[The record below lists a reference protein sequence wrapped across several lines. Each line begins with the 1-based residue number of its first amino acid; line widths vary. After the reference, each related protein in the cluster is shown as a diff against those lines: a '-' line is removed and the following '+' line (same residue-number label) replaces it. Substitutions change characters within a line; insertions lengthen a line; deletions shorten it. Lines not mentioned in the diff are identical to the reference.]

1 MMADTNMDWVKE
13 QLTQNKT
20 KKAVGDSVIK
30 LLGTW
35 DEVKQKNESLKTI
48 NPQEIIDIFSK
59 LAMGYVLVKEN
70 KNEHWIKA
78 QIGQIKV
85 ADVVRVP
92 FNAFDE
98 STGKSSLNGRRGRIV
113 AVRSGDI
120 IVKTDDGKLPVLDG
134 VHIRPEFLEKLL

>member
-1 MMADTNMDWVKE
+1 MMADTNMEWVKE

-35 DEVKQKNESLKTI
+35 DEIKQKNESLKTI
-48 NPQEIIDIFSK
+48 NPQDIIDIFSK
-59 LAMGYVLVKEN
+59 LSMGYVLVKEN
-70 KNEHWIKA
+70 EKERWIKA

-85 ADVVRVP
+85 ADVVRIP
-92 FNAFDE
+92 FDAFDD
-98 STGKSSLNGRRGRIV
+98 STGKSNLNGRRGRIV

-120 IVKTDDGKLPVLDG
+120 IIKTDDGKLPVLDG

>member
-1 MMADTNMDWVKE
+1 MADTNMDWVKE

-70 KNEHWIKA
+70 KNERWIKA

-98 STGKSSLNGRRGRIV
+98 STGKSNLNGRRGRIV

>member
-1 MMADTNMDWVKE
+1 MADTDMDWVKE

-20 KKAVGDSVIK
+20 KKAVGDSVLK
-30 LLGTW
+30 LLTTW
-35 DEVKQKNESLKTI
+35 DEVKEKTKEIKSVKPEEIVEIFAKLSLGH
-48 NPQEIIDIFSK
+48 
-59 LAMGYVLVKEN
+59 ALVQEN
-70 KNEHWIKA
+70 KNEKWIRA

-85 ADVVRVP
+85 ADTVRVS

-98 STGKSSLNGRRGRIV
+98 ASGKSRLNGRRGRIV

-134 VHIRPEFLEKLL
+134 VHIRPEFLEKLI

>member
-1 MMADTNMDWVKE
+1 MADTNMDWVKE

-20 KKAVGDSVIK
+20 KKAVGDSVLK
-30 LLGTW
+30 LLATW
-35 DEVKQKNESLKTI
+35 DEVKQKNESLKTVE
-48 NPQEIIDIFSK
+48 PQEIIDIFSK
-59 LAMGYVLVKEN
+59 LAMGHALIKEN
-70 KNEHWIKA
+70 KNEKWVKA

-85 ADVVRVP
+85 ADTVRIS

-98 STGKSSLNGRRGRIV
+98 STGKSNLNGRRGRIV

-134 VHIRPEFLEKLL
+134 VHIRPEFLEKLV

>member
-1 MMADTNMDWVKE
+1 MADTNMDWVKE

-20 KKAVGDSVIK
+20 KKAVGDSVLK

-35 DEVKQKNESLKTI
+35 DEVKQKNESLKTVD
-48 NPQEIIDIFSK
+48 PQEIIDIFSK
-59 LAMGYVLVKEN
+59 LAMGYALIKES
-70 KNEHWIKA
+70 KNEKWIKA

-85 ADVVRVP
+85 ADTVRVS

-98 STGKSSLNGRRGRIV
+98 STGKSNLNGRRGRIV

-134 VHIRPEFLEKLL
+134 VHIRPEFLEKLV

>member
-1 MMADTNMDWVKE
+1 MADTNMDWVKE

-35 DEVKQKNESLKTI
+35 DEIKQKNESLKTI
-48 NPQEIIDIFSK
+48 NPQDIIDIFSK
-59 LAMGYVLVKEN
+59 LSMGYVLVQDI
-70 KNEHWIKA
+70 KNESWVKA

-85 ADVVRVP
+85 ADVVRIP
-92 FNAFDE
+92 FDAFDD

-120 IVKTDDGKLPVLDG
+120 IIKTDDGKLPVLDG

>member
-1 MMADTNMDWVKE
+1 MANTDMDWVKE

-20 KKAVGDSVIK
+20 KKAVGDSVLK
-30 LLGTW
+30 LLAVW
-35 DEVKQKNESLKTI
+35 DEVKEKNESVKNI
-48 NPQEIIDIFSK
+48 NPQDIVDIFSK
-59 LAMGYVLVKEN
+59 LAMGYALIQEN
-70 KNEHWIKA
+70 KNENWIKA

-85 ADVVRVP
+85 ADIVRIS

-120 IVKTDDGKLPVLDG
+120 IIKTDDGKMPVLDG
-134 VHIRPEFLEKLL
+134 LHVRPEFLEKLI

>member
-1 MMADTNMDWVKE
+1 MANTDMDWVKE

-20 KKAVGDSVIK
+20 KKAVGDSVLK
-30 LLGTW
+30 LLTVW
-35 DEVKQKNESLKTI
+35 DEVKEKNKTVKNI
-48 NPQEIIDIFSK
+48 DPKEIVDIFGK
-59 LAMGYVLVKEN
+59 LAMGHALIQEN
-70 KNEHWIKA
+70 KNERWIKA

-85 ADVVRVP
+85 ADTVRVS
-92 FNAFDE
+92 FDAFDE

-134 VHIRPEFLEKLL
+134 VHIRPEFLEKLI

>member
-1 MMADTNMDWVKE
+1 MADTNMEWVKE

-35 DEVKQKNESLKTI
+35 DEIKQKNESLKTI
-48 NPQEIIDIFSK
+48 NPQDIIDIFSK
-59 LAMGYVLVKEN
+59 LSMGYVLVKEN
-70 KNEHWIKA
+70 EKERWIKA

-85 ADVVRVP
+85 ADVVRIP
-92 FNAFDE
+92 FDAFDD
-98 STGKSSLNGRRGRIV
+98 STGKSNLNGRRGRIV

-120 IVKTDDGKLPVLDG
+120 IIKTDDGKLPVLDG

>member
-1 MMADTNMDWVKE
+1 MADTNMDWVKE

-20 KKAVGDSVIK
+20 KKAVGDSVLK
-30 LLGTW
+30 LLATW

-48 NPQEIIDIFSK
+48 NPQDIIDIFSK
-59 LAMGYVLVKEN
+59 LSMGHALIKED
-70 KNEHWIKA
+70 KNEKWAKA

-85 ADVVRVP
+85 ADTVRVA

-98 STGKSSLNGRRGRIV
+98 STGKSNLNGRRGRIV

-134 VHIRPEFLEKLL
+134 VHIRPEFLEKLI

>member
-1 MMADTNMDWVKE
+1 MVDTNTEWVKQ

-20 KKAVGDSVIK
+20 KKAVGDSVLK
-30 LLGTW
+30 LLATW
-35 DEVKQKNESLKTI
+35 DEVKKKNEASKTI
-48 NPQEIIDIFSK
+48 NPQDIVDIFSK
-59 LAMGYVLVKEN
+59 LAMGHALIQEN
-70 KNEHWIKA
+70 KNEKWTKA

-85 ADVVRVP
+85 ADTVRVL

-120 IVKTDDGKLPVLDG
+120 IIKTDDGKLPVLDG
-134 VHIRPEFLEKLL
+134 IHVRPEFLEKLI

>member
-1 MMADTNMDWVKE
+1 MADTDMDWVKE

-20 KKAVGDSVIK
+20 KKAVGDSVLK
-30 LLGTW
+30 LLAVW
-35 DEVKQKNESLKTI
+35 DEVKEKNKNVKNI
-48 NPQEIIDIFSK
+48 DPNEIINIFGK
-59 LAMGYVLVKEN
+59 LAMGHALIQEN
-70 KNEHWIKA
+70 KNERWIKA

-85 ADVVRVP
+85 ADTVRVA

-98 STGKSSLNGRRGRIV
+98 STGKSALNGRRGRIV

-134 VHIRPEFLEKLL
+134 VHIRPEFLEKLI

>member
-1 MMADTNMDWVKE
+1 MANTDMDWVKE

-20 KKAVGDSVIK
+20 KKAVGDSVLK
-30 LLGTW
+30 LLAVW
-35 DEVKQKNESLKTI
+35 DEVKEKNESVKNI
-48 NPQEIIDIFSK
+48 NPQDIVDIFSK
-59 LAMGYVLVKEN
+59 LAMGYALIQEN
-70 KNEHWIKA
+70 KNENWIKA

-85 ADVVRVP
+85 ADTVRIS

-120 IVKTDDGKLPVLDG
+120 IIKTDDGKMPVLDG
-134 VHIRPEFLEKLL
+134 LHVRPEFLEKLI

>member
-1 MMADTNMDWVKE
+1 MANTDMDWVKE

-20 KKAVGDSVIK
+20 KKAVGDSVLK
-30 LLGTW
+30 LLAVW
-35 DEVKQKNESLKTI
+35 DEIKEKNESVKNI
-48 NPQEIIDIFSK
+48 NPQDIVDIFSK
-59 LAMGYVLVKEN
+59 LAMGYALIQEN
-70 KNEHWIKA
+70 KNENWIKA

-85 ADVVRVP
+85 ADTVRIS

-120 IVKTDDGKLPVLDG
+120 IIKTDDGKMPVLDG
-134 VHIRPEFLEKLL
+134 LHVRPEFLEKLI

>member
-1 MMADTNMDWVKE
+1 MANTDINWVKE

-20 KKAVGDSVIK
+20 KRAVGDSV
-30 LLGTW
+30 LRMLAVW
-35 DEVKQKNESLKTI
+35 DEVKEKNESLKTI
-48 NPQEIIDIFSK
+48 DPNEIVNIFSK
-59 LAMGYVLVKEN
+59 LAMGHALVQEN
-70 KNEHWIKA
+70 KNEKWVKA

-85 ADVVRVP
+85 ADTVRIS

-120 IVKTDDGKLPVLDG
+120 IIKTDDGKSPVLDG
-134 VHIRPEFLEKLL
+134 LHIRPEALEKLL

>member
-1 MMADTNMDWVKE
+1 MADTNMDWVKE

>member
-1 MMADTNMDWVKE
+1 MADTNTEWVKQ

-20 KKAVGDSVIK
+20 KKAVGDSVLK
-30 LLGTW
+30 LLATW
-35 DEVKQKNESLKTI
+35 DEVKKKNEASKTI
-48 NPQEIIDIFSK
+48 NPQDIVDIFSK
-59 LAMGYVLVKEN
+59 LAMGHALIQEN
-70 KNEHWIKA
+70 KNEKWTKA

-85 ADVVRVP
+85 ADTVRVL

-120 IVKTDDGKLPVLDG
+120 IIKTDDGKLPVLDG
-134 VHIRPEFLEKLL
+134 IHVRPEFLEKLI

>member
-1 MMADTNMDWVKE
+1 MANTDMDWVKE

-20 KKAVGDSVIK
+20 KKAVGDSVLK
-30 LLGTW
+30 LLTVW
-35 DEVKQKNESLKTI
+35 DEVKEKNESVKNI
-48 NPQEIIDIFSK
+48 NPQDIVDIFSK
-59 LAMGYVLVKEN
+59 LAMGYALIQEN
-70 KNEHWIKA
+70 KNENWIKA

-85 ADVVRVP
+85 ADTVRIS

-120 IVKTDDGKLPVLDG
+120 IIKTDDGKMPVLDG
-134 VHIRPEFLEKLL
+134 LHVRPEFLEKLI

>member
-1 MMADTNMDWVKE
+1 MADTNMDWVKE

-30 LLGTW
+30 LLKTW
-35 DEVKQKNESLKTI
+35 DEVKQKNESVKI
-48 NPQEIIDIFSK
+48 VDPQEIIDIFSK

-70 KNEHWIKA
+70 KNESWAKA
-78 QIGQIKV
+78 QIGNIRV

-92 FNAFDE
+92 FDAFDE
-98 STGKSSLNGRRGRIV
+98 STGKSNLNGRRGRIV

-120 IVKTDDGKLPVLDG
+120 IIKTDDGKLPVLDG
-134 VHIRPEFLEKLL
+134 IHIRPEFLEKLL

>member
-1 MMADTNMDWVKE
+1 MADTNMDWVKQ

-20 KKAVGDSVIK
+20 KKAVGDSVLK
-30 LLGTW
+30 LLTTW
-35 DEVKQKNESLKTI
+35 DEVKKKNEPLKTI
-48 NPQEIIDIFSK
+48 NPQDIIDIFSK
-59 LAMGYVLVKEN
+59 LAMGHALIQDN
-70 KNEHWIKA
+70 KNENWVKA

-85 ADVVRVP
+85 ADTVRVP

-134 VHIRPEFLEKLL
+134 IHIRPEFLEKLV

>member
-20 KKAVGDSVIK
+20 KKVVGDSVIK

-35 DEVKQKNESLKTI
+35 DEIKKKNEPLKTV
-48 NPQEIIDIFSK
+48 NPQDIIDIFSK
-59 LAMGYVLVKEN
+59 LSMGYVLVKEI
-70 KNEHWIKA
+70 KNERWVKA
-78 QIGQIKV
+78 QIGQIRV
-85 ADVVRVP
+85 ADVIRIP
-92 FNAFDE
+92 FDAFDD

-120 IVKTDDGKLPVLDG
+120 IIKTDDEKLPVLDG
-134 VHIRPEFLEKLL
+134 VHIRPEFLEKLV

>member
-1 MMADTNMDWVKE
+1 MADTNLDWVKE

-20 KKAVGDSVIK
+20 KKAVGDSVLK
-30 LLGTW
+30 LLATW

-48 NPQEIIDIFSK
+48 DPQEIVDIFSK
-59 LAMGYVLVKEN
+59 LAMGHALVQEK
-70 KNEHWIKA
+70 KNEKWTKA

-85 ADVVRVP
+85 ADTVRVL

-98 STGKSSLNGRRGRIV
+98 STGKSGLNGRRGRIV

-134 VHIRPEFLEKLL
+134 VHIRPEFLEKLI

>member
-1 MMADTNMDWVKE
+1 MADTNKEWVKE

-20 KKAVGDSVIK
+20 KKAVGDSVLK
-30 LLGTW
+30 LLATW
-35 DEVKQKNESLKTI
+35 DEVKEKTKDSKTI
-48 NPQEIIDIFSK
+48 DPKEIVDIFAK
-59 LAMGYVLVKEN
+59 LAMGHALIKEN
-70 KNEHWIKA
+70 KNEKWIKA

-85 ADVVRVP
+85 ADTVRVS
-92 FNAFDE
+92 FDAFDE

-134 VHIRPEFLEKLL
+134 VHIRPEFLEKLI